1 MHNIISNSFLTSQTQ
16 KNLSSSIYQLSKT
29 YLKTLTSHTILPRNV
44 TNNKTVLQSLE
55 EILLQLENYRN
66 SLSTIQVNDEEQL
79 LLLSNKIEKLIQ
91 DMNNTLINWVNEA
104 KNNKKIKKEKE
115 KITKKTKP
123 SDKKNQIFLIFR
135 KLNLLFEKF
144 QCSQRKRSFLDCNQQ
159 MKINPI
165 LKRKKQNQQQEQT
178 FNKHNRI
185 QEMKFTKQETLGF
198 QGDRLNSSGSTNLN
212 KSDHS
217 VSIESDR
224 LKDTAICLTDCV
236 WDESQSKV
244 ISLINSGVNLPINWQ
259 ALQRIMYYLE
269 TRKMIHSNQVLQ
281 ITVDTMRKN
290 NYEGYSDR
298 LKNINDFHC
307 QIEIQLLK
315 LLPLILYRKSGI
327 GVFFRLDSLDLPNLF
342 PSLVFLED
350 VLNLNEFETILSD
363 PIIKLFVKP
372 DLKNKKKKKLNI
384 TIENRF
390 GDIRNT
396 LRMDHNLIESESKYL
411 KNLKIQRLKNWDSAS
426 SLIKGFIK
434 RIKNKSIQTVEKNI
448 RTILNLDSSSIK
460 KNTGG
465 IGEEGDEKDNNDESK
480 EDYDD
485 NDDNNNNYDDDNDNN
500 DDDDDNDD
508 EQNKKILD
516 FLNPKKEN
524 TQLLNGKNDNINENN
539 DNYNQKNEI
548 RYLKKKKKLGKKLYQ
563 FGNID
568 RFWTFTRIKYL
579 TEISK
584 LYPQFCSIYEI
595 GIFNK
600 TLQYTKQLII
610 KDYYNLIN
618 IFNKNEF
625 AYSKKN
631 IYLAG
636 YLKYSLKKPSSSSF
650 VSNSNSKS
658 NTNTNTHT
666 NNSNNNNNNP
676 ISDYSISNTSSLS
689 TLTQLLINSQNLH
702 INNPDSFIPKKGKI
716 KLIFNNK
723 KILNI
728 QDHINNLY
736 QIFKTKKAIK
746 PFVTVVCPVGDI
758 EIDPM
763 SLISFIYFGRLWR
776 DIGFQIFNI
785 VTFAPGQTNSTS
797 ISNFFLQIE
806 KFFTKKS
813 TLLNNNKQK
822 KKRDKNKKRKNAFSK
837 LNEENVDDNKNFKEF
852 IIQDFKGILNRNII
866 KTNFNNFSLEYFFD
880 NFNNLKKSNILNND
894 FSFGIDKEME
904 IMLETETGRGGG
916 TGKGKEKE
924 KENEDVN
931 ETIGGQG
938 REEHIGKYNDY
949 NVIIKF
955 ILSKKLQI
963 VNDPKLSKIKEE
975 IKFLLKHCAKTPYM
989 ITFDRCKDPK
999 CKHCVDVGKKSNV
1012 NSNFDFNNFCSLLNK
1027 QIFQPLPSNNSP
1039 LYFSSFEEL
1048 LGRIE
1053 KNEISED
1060 IKNSYQYLPSKSKW
1074 LKCKEKT
1081 CNWVFTSKKESIHH
1095 YNLFHQK
1102 ISKNLPNPN
1111 NIISSNSFSSF
1122 SITPLNNSNT
1132 DFNNTTRSNSNN
1144 NINND
1149 FAKRG
1154 INNLKKK
1161 TQKQKKN
1168 TQKKQSKIINKSST
1182 KFICKYITNKKTGQM
1197 CGLQFTSSWQLRKH
1211 KMEEGHALPRG
1222 RPKK

>member
-29 YLKTLTSHTILPRNV
+29 YLKTLTSQTILPRNV
-44 TNNKTVLQSLE
+44 TNNKTVLKSLE

-66 SLSTIQVNDEEQL
+66 SLSTIQANDEEQL
-79 LLLSNKIEKLIQ
+79 LLLSNKIEKVVQ
-91 DMNNTLINWVNEA
+91 DMNNTLINWVDEA
-104 KNNKKIKKEKE
+104 KNNQKIKKEK
-115 KITKKTKP
+115 KNTKQAG
-123 SDKKNQIFLIFR
+123 KKNRVFLVFR

-159 MKINPI
+159 MNINPI
-165 LKRKKQNQQQEQT
+165 LKRKKQNQQKEQE
-178 FNKHNRI
+178 FNKNSRI
-185 QEMKFTKQETLGF
+185 QEIKLTKQETLGLK
-198 QGDRLNSSGSTNLN
+198 GDRLNSSGSTNLN

-217 VSIESDR
+217 VLVGSDR
-224 LKDTAICLTDCV
+224 LKDTAICLTDCL
-236 WDESQSKV
+236 WDEAQSKV
-244 ISLINSGVNLPINWQ
+244 ISLINSGVNLPINWE

-269 TRKMIHSNQVLQ
+269 TRKMIHSSQVLQ

-298 LKNINDFHC
+298 LKNLNDFHY

-342 PSLVFLED
+342 PSLIFLED
-350 VLNLNEFETILSD
+350 VLNLNEFETVLSN
-363 PIIKLFVKP
+363 PIIKLSVKP

-411 KNLKIQRLKNWDSAS
+411 KNAKIQRLKNWDSES
-426 SLIKGFIK
+426 SLIKGFIT
-434 RIKNKSIQTVEKNI
+434 RIKNQSIQTVEKNI
-448 RTILNLDSSSIK
+448 RTILNLDTTPLK
-460 KNTGG
+460 GNTGG
-465 IGEEGDEKDNNDESK
+465 IGEEGDNNDNNDEIK
-480 EDYDD
+480 EDNDEKD
-485 NDDNNNNYDDDNDNN
+485 TNNDDNH
-500 DDDDDNDD
+500 DD
-508 EQNKKILD
+508 EQNTKISD
-516 FLNPKKEN
+516 FKNLKIDK
-524 TQLLNGKNDNINENN
+524 TQMINDWNDNINENN
-539 DNYNQKNEI
+539 NQKNEI
-548 RYLKKKKKLGKKLYQ
+548 RYFKKKKKLAIKLYQ

-600 TLQYTKQLII
+600 TLQYTNQLII

-631 IYLAG
+631 LYLAG
-636 YLKYSLKKPSSSSF
+636 YLKYSLKKSTSSPF
-650 VSNSNSKS
+650 TSNSNSKS
-658 NTNTNTHT
+658 NTN
-666 NNSNNNNNNP
+666 NSNNNNNNNNNNS

-702 INNPDSFIPKKGKI
+702 INNPDSFIPKNGKI

-736 QIFKTKKAIK
+736 RIFKTKKTIK

-758 EIDPM
+758 ELDPM
-763 SLISFIYFGRLWR
+763 SLTSLIYFGRLWR

-785 VTFAPGQTNSTS
+785 ITFAPGQTNSTS

-806 KFFTKKS
+806 KFFKKKS

-822 KKRDKNKKRKNAFSK
+822 KKRDNNKKRKNAFSK

-880 NFNNLKKSNILNND
+880 DFNSLKKKNILNND
-894 FSFGIDKEME
+894 FLFGMNKEIDLILEKKEEME
-904 IMLETETGRGGG
+904 KKWKVVEDERQNKGGRESVEKKGAGG
-916 TGKGKEKE
+916 
-924 KENEDVN
+924 
-931 ETIGGQG
+931 ETIGGING
-938 REEHIGKYNDY
+938 KGDVDKYNDY
-949 NVIIKF
+949 NLIIKF

-963 VNDPKLSKIKEE
+963 ENDTKLNKIKEE
-975 IKFLLKHCAKTPYM
+975 IEFLLKHCIKTPYM
-989 ITFDRCKDPK
+989 IVFDRCKDPK
-999 CKHCVDVGKKSNV
+999 CKHCVEAGKKSHV
-1012 NSNFDFNNFCSLLNK
+1012 NSNFDFKNFCSVLNK
-1027 QIFQPLPSNNSP
+1027 QIFQPLPSKGSP

-1053 KNEISED
+1053 KNESCED

-1074 LKCKEKT
+1074 LNCKEKT
-1081 CNWVFTSKKESIHH
+1081 CNWIFSSKKESIHH

-1102 ISKNLPNPN
+1102 ISKNIPNPK
-1111 NIISSNSFSSF
+1111 NITSSNSFSSF
-1122 SITPLNNSNT
+1122 SSTPLNHINSN
-1132 DFNNTTRSNSNN
+1132 FNNAGRSNSNN
-1144 NINND
+1144 NINDN
-1149 FAKRG
+1149 FIKNG
-1154 INNLKKK
+1154 SNNLKKK
-1161 TQKQKKN
+1161 IPKQKKKN
-1168 TQKKQSKIINKSST
+1168 QKKRNKIINKAST
-1182 KFICKYITNKKTGQM
+1182 KFICKYIANKKTGKI
-1197 CGLQFTSSWQLRKH
+1197 CGLEFTSSWQLRKH

>member
-1 MHNIISNSFLTSQTQ
+1 MNKLISNSFLTSQTQ

-29 YLKTLTSHTILPRNV
+29 YLKTLTSQTILPRNV

-79 LLLSNKIEKLIQ
+79 LLLSNKIEKVIQ
-91 DMNNTLINWVNEA
+91 DMNNTLINWVDEA
-104 KNNKKIKKEKE
+104 KNNQKIKKEK
-115 KITKKTKP
+115 KNTMQAG
-123 SDKKNQIFLIFR
+123 KKNRVFLVFR

-159 MKINPI
+159 MNTNPI
-165 LKRKKQNQQQEQT
+165 LKRKKQNQQKEQE
-178 FNKHNRI
+178 FNKSSRI
-185 QEMKFTKQETLGF
+185 QEIKLTKQETLGLK
-198 QGDRLNSSGSTNLN
+198 GDRLNSSDSTNLN

-217 VSIESDR
+217 VLIGGDR
-224 LKDTAICLTDCV
+224 LKDTAICLTDCL
-236 WDESQSKV
+236 WDEAQSKV
-244 ISLINSGVNLPINWQ
+244 ISLINSGVNLPINWE

-269 TRKMIHSNQVLQ
+269 TRKMIHSSQVLQ

-298 LKNINDFHC
+298 LKNLNDFHY

-342 PSLVFLED
+342 PSLIFLED
-350 VLNLNEFETILSD
+350 VLNLNEFETILSN
-363 PIIKLFVKP
+363 PIIKLSVKP

-411 KNLKIQRLKNWDSAS
+411 KNAKIQRLKNWDSES

-448 RTILNLDSSSIK
+448 RTILNLDTTPLKGDID
-460 KNTGG
+460 
-465 IGEEGDEKDNNDESK
+465 GEEG
-480 EDYDD
+480 
-485 NDDNNNNYDDDNDNN
+485 DDNDNN
-500 DDDDDNDD
+500 DEIKEDNDEKDTNNDD
-508 EQNKKILD
+508 EQNTKISD
-516 FLNPKKEN
+516 FKNLKIEK
-524 TQLLNGKNDNINENN
+524 TQMINDWNDNINENN
-539 DNYNQKNEI
+539 NQKNEI
-548 RYLKKKKKLGKKLYQ
+548 RYFKKKKKLAIKLYQ

-584 LYPQFCSIYEI
+584 LYSQFCSIYEI

-600 TLQYTKQLII
+600 TLQYTNQLII

-631 IYLAG
+631 LYLAG
-636 YLKYSLKKPSSSSF
+636 YLKYSLKKSTSSPF
-650 VSNSNSKS
+650 TSNSNSKS
-658 NTNTNTHT
+658 NTN
-666 NNSNNNNNNP
+666 NSNNNNNNNNNNNS

-702 INNPDSFIPKKGKI
+702 INNPDSFIPKNGKI

-723 KILNI
+723 KIANI

-736 QIFKTKKAIK
+736 RIFKTKKTIK
-746 PFVTVVCPVGDI
+746 PFVTIVCPVGDI
-758 EIDPM
+758 ELDPM
-763 SLISFIYFGRLWR
+763 SLTSLIYFGRLWR

-785 VTFAPGQTNSTS
+785 ITFAPGQTNSTS

-806 KFFTKKS
+806 KFFKKKS

-822 KKRDKNKKRKNAFSK
+822 KKRDNNKKKKNAFSK

-880 NFNNLKKSNILNND
+880 DFNSLKKKNILNND
-894 FSFGIDKEME
+894 FLFGMNKEIDLILEKKEEME
-904 IMLETETGRGGG
+904 KKWKVVDDERQNNGGRESVEKKGAGG
-916 TGKGKEKE
+916 
-924 KENEDVN
+924 
-931 ETIGGQG
+931 ETIGGING
-938 REEHIGKYNDY
+938 KGDVDKYNDY
-949 NVIIKF
+949 NLIIKF

-963 VNDPKLSKIKEE
+963 ENDTKLNKIKEE
-975 IKFLLKHCAKTPYM
+975 IEFLLKHCIKTPYM
-989 ITFDRCKDPK
+989 IVFDRCKDPK
-999 CKHCVDVGKKSNV
+999 CKHCVEAGKKSHV
-1012 NSNFDFNNFCSLLNK
+1012 NSNFDFKNFCSVLNK
-1027 QIFQPLPSNNSP
+1027 QIFQPLPSKGSP

-1053 KNEISED
+1053 KNESCED

-1081 CNWVFTSKKESIHH
+1081 CNWIFSSKKESIHH

-1102 ISKNLPNPN
+1102 ISKNIPNPK
-1111 NIISSNSFSSF
+1111 NITSSNSFSSF
-1122 SITPLNNSNT
+1122 SSTPLNHINSN
-1132 DFNNTTRSNSNN
+1132 FNNAGRSNSNN
-1144 NINND
+1144 NINDN
-1149 FAKRG
+1149 FIKNG
-1154 INNLKKK
+1154 SNNLKKK
-1161 TQKQKKN
+1161 IPKQKKKN
-1168 TQKKQSKIINKSST
+1168 QKKRNKIINKAST
-1182 KFICKYITNKKTGQM
+1182 KFICKYIANKKTGQI